1 MRKYINDGGEEVY
14 SILVTKREMSLLANL
29 TTQHIRTLEGLM
41 ESDPPILPEHK
52 DWMYILEDKLEI

>member
-41 ESDPPILPEHK
+41 ENDPPILPEHK